1 MARCLI
7 LDSLAHRYGRLPSEI
22 LTIATTQDLW
32 VFDVASSYHNL
43 QAAKQSDP
51 LAGQDL
57 DELAGKL
64 KEMRSGKGESKT

>member
-1 MARCLI
+1 LI

-22 LTIATTQDLW
+22 LTNATTKDLW

-64 KEMRSGKGESKT
+64 KEMRSGKGDGKT

>member
-1 MARCLI
+1 MI

-22 LTIATTQDLW
+22 LSNATTQDLW
-32 VFDVASSYHNL
+32 VFDLASSYHNL
-43 QAAKQSDP
+43 QAAKQADP

-57 DELAGKL
+57 DALAGKL